1 MTDSRA
7 AEILSEHAR
16 MVSQRS
22 TFEDQWAEVAER
34 VIPRKNFFRGKQGP
48 NQEKGQRKTE
58 KIFDSTPA
66 LALDRYA
73 AAVQSLSTPGGQTWH
88 KLQAVDEELRDDAE
102 VQRYLDE
109 VTRRLFAARYAAN
122 FSTQSTECYYDHG
135 WAGTMAMFIGD
146 RLGHGLYY
154 DSIGIEQLYMAE
166 NQFGIVDKVH
176 RQHNMTARQ
185 AAKEFGLEKL
195 PAPIRHAAE
204 TNPEQEFV
212 FIRCYKP
219 NDDMK
224 PGRKDYRGM
233 RFASYVIAR
242 DFSQIVSE
250 GGYRTFPVVVSRAS
264 VASNEIYGRSAC
276 MTVLPD
282 IKMLNEM
289 ERTTI
294 QAAQLATLPPLLAH
308 KDGILD
314 AIRLTPAAINYGG
327 VDEQGRQ
334 MIQPMQFGQHVE
346 IGIEM
351 REQKRMIVKDALWN
365 TLFQILVDTPTMTA
379 TEAMI
384 RAQEK
389 GALLAPAAARIE
401 DEFLKP
407 MIEREIDILAA
418 AGALPPM
425 PQALLDRG
433 GVYAIQFE
441 NPLALSRRSGEG
453 VAILRSFEQ
462 LTPLAQ
468 VVGPQEAFKR
478 INMDAATKILLEVN
492 GFPSKAIYSDDE
504 LANINEEQA
513 AQAQAQ
519 QVLQAAPVAASAAKD
534 LASAGA
540 IAATAEGSAAP
551 PVIPAG

>member
-1 MTDSRA
+1 MSDSRA
-7 AEILSEHAR
+7 DQIMSEHAR
-16 MVSQRS
+16 MVTQRNQ
-22 TFEDQWAEVAER
+22 FENQWSEISER
-34 VIPRKNFFRGKQGP
+34 VIPRKNLFHGKDMPGS
-48 NQEKGQRKTE
+48 EKGLRKTE
-58 KIFDSTPA
+58 RIFDSTPA

-73 AAVQSLSTPGGQTWH
+73 AAVQSLSTPSGQTWH
-88 KLQAVDEELRDDAE
+88 RLEAVDEELRDDTE

-109 VTRRLFAARYAAN
+109 VTRRIFAARYAAN

-135 WAGTMAMFIGD
+135 WAGTMAMFVGD
-146 RLGHGLYY
+146 RLGRGLYY

-166 NQFGIVDKVH
+166 NEYGMIDKVH

-185 AAKEFGLEKL
+185 AAREFGLSKL
-195 PAPIRHAAE
+195 PQQIRDAAE
-204 TNPEQEFV
+204 KRPEQEFT

-219 NDDMK
+219 NEDLK
-224 PGRKDYRGM
+224 PGRMDYRGM
-233 RFASYVIAR
+233 KYASYVIAR
-242 DFSQIVSE
+242 DFREIVSE
-250 GGYRTFPVVVSRAS
+250 GGYRTFPIAVGRAS

-334 MIQPMQFGQHVE
+334 MIQPMAFGQHIE

-351 REQKRMIVKDALWN
+351 RDQKRNVVKDALWN
-365 TLFQILVDTPTMTA
+365 TLFNILVDTPQMTA

-433 GVYAIQFE
+433 GIYAIKFE
-441 NPLALSRRSGEG
+441 NPLALARRSGEG
-453 VAILRSFEQ
+453 VAILRTFEQ
-462 LTPLAQ
+462 LTPIAQ
-468 VVGPQEAFKR
+468 VIGAQETFKR
-478 INMDAATKILLEVN
+478 FNLGEAVKILAEVN
-492 GFPSKAIYSDDE
+492 GFPSKALYSDDE
-504 LANINEEQA
+504 MEGIDEQMA
-513 AQAQAQ
+513 AQAQTQ
-519 QVLQAAPVAASAAKD
+519 QILQAAPIAASAAKD

-540 IAATAEGSAAP
+540 IASTAEGQAAP
-551 PVIPAG
+551 PVIPA

>member
-1 MTDSRA
+1 MDSRA
-7 AEILSEHAR
+7 EDILRDHGR
-16 MVSQRS
+16 MVTQRN
-22 TFEDQWAEVAER
+22 TFEQQWSEISER
-34 VIPRKNFFRGKQGP
+34 VIPRKNMFQGKGAP

-58 KIFDSTPA
+58 RIFDSTPA

-73 AAVQSLSTPGGQTWH
+73 AAVQSLSTPSGQEWH
-88 KLQAVDEELRDDAE
+88 RLEAVDEDLRDNTE

-109 VTRRLFAARYAAN
+109 VTRRVFAARYAAN

-146 RLGHGLYY
+146 RLGRGLYY

-166 NQFGIVDKVH
+166 NQYGMVDKVH

-185 AAKEFGLEKL
+185 AAKEFGLNSL
-195 PAPIRHAAE
+195 PQAIRTAAE
-204 TNPEQEFV
+204 RQPETEFT

-219 NDDMK
+219 NEDLVS
-224 PGRKDYRGM
+224 GRMDYRGM
-233 RFASYVIAR
+233 RYASYVIAP
-242 DFSQIVSE
+242 DFRQIVSV
-250 GGYRTFPVVVSRAS
+250 GGYRTFPISVGRAS
-264 VASNEIYGRSAC
+264 VASNEVYGRSAC

-327 VDEQGRQ
+327 VDDNGRQ
-334 MIQPMQFGQHVE
+334 LVQPMQFGQHVE
-346 IGIEM
+346 IGMEM
-351 REQKRMIVKDALWN
+351 REQKRNVVKDALWN

-418 AGALPPM
+418 AGVLPPM

-433 GVYAIQFE
+433 GIYAIKFE
-441 NPLALSRRSGEG
+441 NPLALARRSGEG
-453 VAILRSFEQ
+453 VAILRTFEQ
-462 LTPLAQ
+462 LAPIAQ
-468 VVGPQEAFKR
+468 VLGPQETFKR
-478 INMDAATKILLEVN
+478 FNMSEAVKILADVN
-492 GFPSKAIYSDDE
+492 GFPAKALYSDEEMEGIDE
-504 LANINEEQA
+504 QNA

-519 QVLQAAPVAASAAKD
+519 QVLAAAPVAASAAKD
-534 LASAGA
+534 LAQAGA
-540 IAATAEGSAAP
+540 IASTAEGQAAP
-551 PVIPAG
+551 QVLPV

>member
-1 MTDSRA
+1 MADSRA
-7 AEILSEHAR
+7 EQIMSEHGR
-16 MVSQRS
+16 MQTQRT
-22 TFEDQWAEVAER
+22 TFEDQWAEVSER
-34 VIPRKNFFRGKQGP
+34 VIPRKNMFRGKEAP

-73 AAVQSLSTPGGQTWH
+73 AAVQSLSTPAGQQWH
-88 KLQAVDEELRDDAE
+88 RLEAVDEDLRDDAE

-109 VTRRLFAARYAAN
+109 VTRRIFAARYAAN

-146 RLGHGLYY
+146 RLGRGLYY

-166 NQFGIVDKVH
+166 NEYGMVDKIH

-185 AAKEFGLEKL
+185 AAREFGLKAL
-195 PAPIRHAAE
+195 PQQIRDAAE
-204 TNPEQEFV
+204 RRPEQEFT

-219 NDDMK
+219 NEEYMPD
-224 PGRKDYRGM
+224 RKDFRGM
-233 RFASYVIAR
+233 RYASYVIAR
-242 DFSQIVSE
+242 DYSSQIVSQ
-250 GGYRTFPVVVSRAS
+250 GGYRTFPVAIGRAS

-276 MTVLPD
+276 MLVLPD

-327 VDEQGRQ
+327 VDDSGRQ
-334 MIQPMQFGQHVE
+334 MVQPMNFGNRVE

-351 REQKRMIVKDALWN
+351 REQKRMVVKDALWN
-365 TLFQILVDTPTMTA
+365 TLFQILVDSPQMTA

-433 GVYAIQFE
+433 GVYAIKFE
-441 NPLALSRRSGEG
+441 NPMALSRRAGEG
-453 VAILRSFEQ
+453 AAILRSFEQ
-462 LTPLAQ
+462 LAPMAQ
-468 VVGPQEAFKR
+468 VIGPQEAFKR
-478 INMDAATKILLEVN
+478 INMDKATKILLEVN
-492 GFPSKAIYSDDE
+492 GFPAAAIYSDDE
-504 LANINEEQA
+504 LEGINDQMA
-513 AQAQAQ
+513 AQAQAS

-534 LASAGA
+534 IAQAQA
-540 IAATAEGSAAP
+540 ISATAEGQAAP
-551 PVIPAG
+551 PVIPA